1 MDYFIEGDWMIYMN
15 KPISQYE
22 YYGWIV
28 KDYDDW
34 ARQANDQG
42 DCMLKMEY
50 AIQIEKI
57 YDNEGYTEDQHK
69 ENIAFLENLQYELQ
83 LVWSFSVREK
93 SGMGNLVQDYKDY
106 FDLK

>member
-1 MDYFIEGDWMIYMN
+1 MHAKNGICD
-15 KPISQYE
+15 K
-22 YYGWIV
+22 
-28 KDYDDW
+28 
-34 ARQANDQG
+34 
-42 DCMLKMEY
+42 
-50 AIQIEKI
+50 IEKI
-57 YDNEGYTEDQHK
+57 YDNEDYTDDRHK